1 MAEQLPDADLQRAS
15 ENLKRLHGYFAA
27 RSSWETADEAAAEI
41 LSAIRGTVD
50 DTVKAIVAIM
60 EKLGIM
66 VPSAVRFSE
75 APQQPDGELDSAT
88 LGKFQTFLGQLKVWF
103 QSRSEAAVSPT
114 GAKLLRDVHE
124 SLIGT
129 TIALA
134 IIIDGEAP
142 DLESSADQR
151 AAAIPPKRAKLE
163 LLETD
168 QTPMLVDFQGKK
180 QLTGEA
186 QDLLA
191 TFIKENELEMPEYKR
206 TKLEENVVRWL
217 ESAPEGMMLVIK
229 IGGLHGR
236 YEPFPSYTPKPR
248 EEVPGD

>member
-1 MAEQLPDADLQRAS
+1 MADQLADADLQRAA

-27 RSSWETADEAAAEI
+27 RSSWEAADEAAAE
-41 LSAIRGTVD
+41 LMSAIRGTAN
-50 DTVKAIVAIM
+50 DTVSAIVIIM

-66 VPSAVRFSE
+66 VPGAVKFGE
-75 APQQPDGELDSAT
+75 APQQPAGKLDAAT
-88 LGKFQTFLGQLKVWF
+88 LGKFHKFLGQLKAWF
-103 QSRSEAAVSPT
+103 QSRADAAVSPT
-114 GAKLLRDVHE
+114 GTKLLRAAHE

-129 TIALA
+129 TVALA

-142 DLESSADQR
+142 DLESSARQQ
-151 AAAIPPKRAKLE
+151 APAIPPKRAKLE
-163 LLETD
+163 LLDTD
-168 QTPMLVDFQGKK
+168 QAPMLIDFQGKK
-180 QLTGEA
+180 ELTGEA
-186 QDLLA
+186 KDLLVA
-191 TFIKENELEMPEYKR
+191 FIEENELEMPEYKK
-206 TKLEENVVRWL
+206 TKLEENVIRWL